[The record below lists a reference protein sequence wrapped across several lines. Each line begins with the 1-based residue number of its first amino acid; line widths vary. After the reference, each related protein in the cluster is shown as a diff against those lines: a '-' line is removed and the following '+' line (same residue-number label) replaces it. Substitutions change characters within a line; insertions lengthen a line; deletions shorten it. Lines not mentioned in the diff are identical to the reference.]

1 MIVENNNPLAPEAK
15 YSRRWDQIREFYD
28 NWNQKENIMAEPI
41 SLEHDELTVVNTH
54 VSLIQR
60 AYRKVE
66 SQQYASR
73 ELENDFRDFINNLV
87 REKGGDV
94 NLQQSLNTDTG
105 TLEPVSAEEAAAQQ
119 AAQENGAGV
128 IEPELIQTES
138 EEVDGDEN
146 DEQR

>member
-1 MIVENNNPLAPEAK
+1 
-15 YSRRWDQIREFYD
+15 
-28 NWNQKENIMAEPI
+28 MAEPI

-73 ELENDFRDFINNLV
+73 ELENDFRDLINNLV

-94 NLQQSLNTDTG
+94 NLQYNLNTDTG

-138 EEVDGDEN
+138 EEGVDDVNE
-146 DEQR
+146 E

>member
-1 MIVENNNPLAPEAK
+1 
-15 YSRRWDQIREFYD
+15 
-28 NWNQKENIMAEPI
+28 MAEPI

-94 NLQQSLNTDTG
+94 NLQYNLNTDTG
-105 TLEPVSAEEAAAQQ
+105 MLEPVDPAAVAAQQ
-119 AAQENGAGV
+119 AAQENGSGV
-128 IEPELIQTES
+128 VEPEVIQPES
-138 EEVDGDEN
+138 EEDVDDVNE
-146 DEQR
+146 E

>member
-1 MIVENNNPLAPEAK
+1 
-15 YSRRWDQIREFYD
+15 
-28 NWNQKENIMAEPI
+28 MAEPI

-94 NLQQSLNTDTG
+94 NLQYNLNTDTG
-105 TLEPVSAEEAAAQQ
+105 MLEPVDPAAAAAQQ
-119 AAQENGAGV
+119 AAQENGSGV
-128 IEPELIQTES
+128 VEPELIQPES
-138 EEVDGDEN
+138 EEDVDDVNE
-146 DEQR
+146 E

>member
-1 MIVENNNPLAPEAK
+1 
-15 YSRRWDQIREFYD
+15 
-28 NWNQKENIMAEPI
+28 MAEPI

-54 VSLIQR
+54 VGLIQR

-94 NLQQSLNTDTG
+94 NLQYNLNTDTG
-105 TLEPVSAEEAAAQQ
+105 MLEPVDPATAAAQQ
-119 AAQENGAGV
+119 AAQENGSGV
-128 IEPELIQTES
+128 IEPEVIQPKS

-146 DEQR
+146 DE

>member
-1 MIVENNNPLAPEAK
+1 MV
-15 YSRRWDQIREFYD
+15 
-28 NWNQKENIMAEPI
+28 EPI
-41 SLEHDELTVVNTH
+41 SLEHDELTAVNTH

-94 NLQQSLNTDTG
+94 NLQYNLNTDTG
-105 TLEPVSAEEAAAQQ
+105 TLEPVSPEQA

-128 IEPELIQTES
+128 IEPEVIQTES

-146 DEQR
+146 DE